1 MTDFKSPMLREADS
15 VSYTEP
21 RPIRPTGVLHFTI
34 GVSDLEAG
42 RRFYEGV
49 LGCTYLRQNDTAVFM
64 QAGDDYFVLARS
76 GYHQPPNRPRDTLI
90 HHAFMVEGADFD
102 AAMADLEAKGVE
114 VLLYEDTGHR
124 SFTGRHVY
132 FHDPD
137 GNSIEIIDYQGPGDM
152 GAPDYE
158 GRQRRRPKSHLES
171 A

>member
-1 MTDFKSPMLREADS
+1 MTDFKSPALREADS
-15 VSYTEP
+15 VSYVEP
-21 RPIRPTGVLHFTI
+21 RPIKPTGILHFTI

-49 LGCTYLRQNDTAVFM
+49 LGCTYLRQNDAAMFM
-64 QAGDDYFVLARS
+64 RAGEDYFVLARS

>member
-1 MTDFKSPMLREADS
+1 MTDFKTPMLRDADS

-21 RPIRPTGVLHFTI
+21 RPIKPTGVLHFTI

-42 RRFYEGV
+42 RRFYEDV
-49 LGCTYLRQNDTAVFM
+49 LGCTYLRQNDAAVFM

-76 GYHQPPNRPRDTLI
+76 GYHQSPNQGTDTLI
-90 HHAFMVEGADFD
+90 HHAFTVEGEDFD

-114 VLLYEDTGHR
+114 LLLYEDKGHR

-137 GNSIEIIDYQGPGDM
+137 GNSIEIIDFHGAGDM
-152 GAPDYE
+152 GAANYE
-158 GRQRRRPKSHLES
+158 GRQRRRAKSHLGS